1 MQANACILVFSIQNT
16 RMGAETGGY
25 FWERERERGGEDR
38 EGETGSIVE
47 DREGEGEG
55 GHAKNR
61 GAAHAM
67 VCYIDRSGTELS

>member
-1 MQANACILVFSIQNT
+1 MYPHLFHPEHSN
-16 RMGAETGGY
+16 GGRDRGI
-25 FWERERERGGEDR
+25 FLGERKGKRGRRERR
-38 EGETGSIVE
+38 ETGSIVE

>member
-1 MQANACILVFSIQNT
+1 MHVSSSFPSRTLEWGQRQGDIFG
-16 RMGAETGGY
+16 REKGKEG
-25 FWERERERGGEDR
+25 ERERR
-38 EGETGSIVE
+38 ETGSIVE